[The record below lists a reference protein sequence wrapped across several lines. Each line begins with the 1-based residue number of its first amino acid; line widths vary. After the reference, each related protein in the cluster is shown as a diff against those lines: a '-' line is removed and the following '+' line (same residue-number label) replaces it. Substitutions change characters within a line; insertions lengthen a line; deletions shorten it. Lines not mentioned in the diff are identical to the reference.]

1 MAAVAVI
8 VFEVSDHLDVVAVL
22 EKRFEQETTVSPAA
36 ESRIYVSQV
45 QWVARTGS
53 SSDGR
58 HAHPPRSGSSSIP
71 PQAARRRGAPASAAR
86 HRAVARGLP
95 GVVVAALVPILAEV
109 ADDVV
114 LVGLRLEAVFL
125 AIFLTQG
132 GAWVNLVDRF
142 PVSFKS
148 SVGGQTYRHIILA
161 TRVKATGLFG
171 ALGLS
176 RRSSLMWKPPTF
188 TSFALLI
195 QDYQKVRQ
203 RLPPSPKLIGLSP
216 QCPAGTCG

>member
-1 MAAVAVI
+1 MKDYIKA
-8 VFEVSDHLDVVAVL
+8 HG
-22 EKRFEQETTVSPAA
+22 A
-36 ESRIYVSQV
+36 EL
-45 QWVARTGS
+45 
-53 SSDGR
+53 
-58 HAHPPRSGSSSIP
+58 AHPPMPVVPNFSEKTSVGSRLRQLQDLISSL
-71 PQAARRRGAPASAAR
+71 QYNYTGANYFNLRKTRPLHQIIATGREIVREA
-86 HRAVARGLP
+86 LP
-95 GVVVAALVPILAEV
+95 I
-109 ADDVV
+109 
-114 LVGLRLEAVFL
+114 RCLEAVFL